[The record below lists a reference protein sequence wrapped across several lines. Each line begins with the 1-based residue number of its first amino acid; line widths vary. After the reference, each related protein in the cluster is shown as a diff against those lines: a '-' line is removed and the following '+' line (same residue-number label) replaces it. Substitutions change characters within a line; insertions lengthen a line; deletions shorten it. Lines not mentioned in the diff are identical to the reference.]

1 MIETTGPTEAA
12 YADAPGHV
20 ALALESD
27 RLHGLCEVEAANRL
41 ERFGPNLLRGAERP
55 SYLRIAVRQLSDPLT
70 GLLLA
75 AAGGLGRHRG
85 ALRGGRHRG
94 DRLCSTLS
102 SASSRRPGPS
112 GRCSR

>member
-1 MIETTGPTEAA
+1 VIVPAGPPVASC
-12 YADAPGHV
+12 ADAPGDV
-20 ALALESD
+20 VLGLESD
-27 RLHGLCEVEAANRL
+27 EPHGLSEVEAANRL

-75 AAGGLGRHRG
+75 AA
-85 ALRGGRHRG
+85 AV
-94 DRLCSTLS
+94 
-102 SASSRRPGPS
+102 SAVIGERFEAGVLAAIVVLRPGPS